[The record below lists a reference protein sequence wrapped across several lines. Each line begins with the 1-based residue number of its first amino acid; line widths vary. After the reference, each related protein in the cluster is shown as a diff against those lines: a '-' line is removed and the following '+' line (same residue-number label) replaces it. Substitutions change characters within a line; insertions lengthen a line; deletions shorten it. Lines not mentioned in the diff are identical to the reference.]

1 MESDELFNA
10 AHINPKK
17 HKDTAFLAINH
28 SKVLD
33 SNTVA
38 GLEVDTKEI
47 KDGVDI
53 KVNIKENTKI
63 EKPVHM
69 CFGMLHKKGTQKINI
84 NFKMEKNSSVKV
96 LAHCVFPDG
105 EDVDHIM
112 NGKIELCEGANYTY
126 LEKHIHGKTGGVRVY
141 PKAKVKAGKNARFRT
156 DFELIKGRVGLIDID
171 YETIA
176 LENAIIE
183 MTAKISGK
191 EDDVIKIKETGDLIG
206 KNSKGVLTSKIAVID
221 NARAEV
227 YNEIK
232 ASAENARGHVDC
244 KEIMKG
250 NAVAKAVPVVEVA
263 HPKAHVTHE
272 AAVGGVDNKQ
282 LETLMSRGLSEDEAT
297 DLIIKGLLS

>member
-1 MESDELFNA
+1 MESDELFKA
-10 AHINPKK
+10 AHVNPKK
-17 HKDTAFLAINH
+17 NKDIAFLAINH

-33 SNTVA
+33 SNTVP

-47 KDGVDI
+47 KDGVEL
-53 KVNIKENTKI
+53 KVTIEENTKI

-69 CFGMLHKKGTQKINI
+69 CFGMLHKKGTQKINL

-105 EDVDHIM
+105 EDVTHIM
-112 NGKIELCEGANYTY
+112 DGYIELDEGADYTY
-126 LEKHIHGKTGGVRVY
+126 LEKHVHGKTGGVKVY
-141 PKAKVKAGKNARFRT
+141 PKAKVVAGKNAKFKT
-156 DFELIKGRVGLIDID
+156 DFELVKGRVGLIDID

-176 LENAIIE
+176 YENASIE

-191 EDDVIKIKETGDLIG
+191 EDDLIKIKETGELKG
-206 KNSKGVLTSKIAVID
+206 KNSRGVLTSKIAVTD
-221 NARAEV
+221 EARAQV
-227 YNEIK
+227 HNEIT

-250 NAVAKAVPVVEVA
+250 NALAKAVPVVEVA

-282 LETLMSRGLSEDEAT
+282 LETLMSRGLDEDEAT